1 MLIFICGKGGT
12 GKDTMANLVLNRDK
26 DIQRVVMYT
35 TRKPRDNEVDG
46 IDYHF
51 VSEDVFLSMES
62 KGMFLET
69 RSYNTV
75 HGIKRY
81 GTPVLKED
89 KMYLLWGPWDLF
101 TLINT
106 LLSNENI
113 PMRSIYLKA
122 NPIIRLTRMLDRD
135 KSDDAVIEACR
146 RIYFDEVDYKDC
158 MEECFDY
165 VIDTESG
172 IDRTLE
178 LVLDSINHIKE
189 IVKE

>member
-1 MLIFICGKGGT
+1 MLIFLCGKGGT
-12 GKDTMANLVLNRDK
+12 GKDTMASLVLDRDK

-46 IDYHF
+46 VDYHF
-51 VSEDVFLSMES
+51 VSEDMFLSMES

-75 HGIKRY
+75 HGVKRY

-89 KMYLLWGPWDLF
+89 KTYLLWGPWDLF
-101 TLINT
+101 TLLTRKNV
-106 LLSNENI
+106 
-113 PMRSIYLKA
+113 PMRAIYLNA
-122 NPIIRLTRMLDRD
+122 SPIIRLTRMLDRD

-146 RIYFDEVDYKDC
+146 RIYFDEVDYEDC

-172 IDRTLE
+172 INITLE

-189 IVKE
+189 SVEEE